1 MVAIAARSLLKIY
14 QTGFSTEWRSYHRL
28 GQCGRI
34 DLLWATVAGKS
45 NMTPIVDDKSEHAP
59 AIWIVEPLDSDER
72 IWQSVLKISEFR
84 RVKISTS
91 ADRLARQDAMQ
102 VGAVIVASSASEDDI
117 RSVHDTLQA
126 RGQAAPVVRWD
137 PAMVEELRVRLKDS
151 VP

>member
-1 MVAIAARSLLKIY
+1 
-14 QTGFSTEWRSYHRL
+14 
-28 GQCGRI
+28 
-34 DLLWATVAGKS
+34 
-45 NMTPIVDDKSEHAP
+45 MTPIVDDKSEHAP